1 MVKRSRIIAFVL
13 IVLLLGGAIGG
24 TTQNILKHIN
34 LGLDLQGGFEV
45 LYQVQPAKK
54 GQKIDKTVLASTA
67 EALDKRINVLGV
79 SEPSIQIE
87 GNNRIRVQ
95 LAGVKDQNQARQ
107 ILSTQANLTFR
118 DVNDKLMMD
127 GSDLKQ
133 GGAKQTFDQ
142 DGKPSVTLTLKSA
155 AKFAKVTKEISSKPY
170 PNNLLVIWL
179 DFQEG
184 KDSFKKEA
192 GKKHPKYLSAPT
204 VNQVFNQNTVS
215 IVGNFTTKEAQTLA
229 SLLNAGSLPVKL
241 KEIYS
246 TSVGAKFGQQAL
258 HDTIFA
264 GIIGIAIIYLFMLVY
279 YRFPGFIA
287 IVTLSVY
294 IYLVLLVF
302 HWMNAVLTLPGIA
315 ALILGVGMAVD
326 ANIIT
331 YERIKEEI
339 KLGKS
344 IKAAFQAGEKHAF
357 TAILDSNLNTIIAAA
372 VLFYFGTSSVKG
384 FATMLILSV
393 FMSFLTAVY
402 GSRFLLG
409 LWVKSGFLKNKP
421 GWFGVHKFRI
431 HKMEENVD
439 TLSLPTRFDRFDFVK
454 MRKMFFAFSGILL
467 AIGLAVLVIFRL
479 NLAIDFSSGT
489 RIEVMAKS
497 PLTTEQVKRSFD
509 KLHIQTDDI
518 TLEGKNNEM
527 AAARLKGVLS
537 KNEIADL
544 KTALKNEYGTEPN
557 VSTVSPTIGREL
569 AKNAI
574 KAVLIASI
582 GMILYLTFRFELFMA
597 LAAVIAML
605 HDAFFMVAVFSITR
619 LEVDLNF
626 IAAVL
631 TIVGYSI
638 HDTIVTFDRIRENMR
653 LKKRLKTFQDIVDV
667 VNISIRQTL
676 TRSLNT
682 VLMVLITVV
691 SLLIFG
697 SPAIRN
703 FSFALLI
710 GLLVGVY
717 SSVFIASGLWVVFKG
732 RELKKKGVI
741 KTVKTKRK
749 ISDQPQV

>member
-1 MVKRSRIIAFVL
+1 
-13 IVLLLGGAIGG
+13 
-24 TTQNILKHIN
+24 
-34 LGLDLQGGFEV
+34 
-45 LYQVQPAKK
+45 
-54 GQKIDKTVLASTA
+54 
-67 EALDKRINVLGV
+67 
-79 SEPSIQIE
+79 
-87 GNNRIRVQ
+87 
-95 LAGVKDQNQARQ
+95 
-107 ILSTQANLTFR
+107 
-118 DVNDKLMMD
+118 
-127 GSDLKQ
+127 
-133 GGAKQTFDQ
+133 
-142 DGKPSVTLTLKSA
+142 
-155 AKFAKVTKEISSKPY
+155 
-170 PNNLLVIWL
+170 
-179 DFQEG
+179 
-184 KDSFKKEA
+184 
-192 GKKHPKYLSAPT
+192 
-204 VNQVFNQNTVS
+204 
-215 IVGNFTTKEAQTLA
+215 
-229 SLLNAGSLPVKL
+229 
-241 KEIYS
+241 
-246 TSVGAKFGQQAL
+246 
-258 HDTIFA
+258 
-264 GIIGIAIIYLFMLVY
+264 
-279 YRFPGFIA
+279 
-287 IVTLSVY
+287 
-294 IYLVLLVF
+294 
-302 HWMNAVLTLPGIA
+302 
-315 ALILGVGMAVD
+315 
-326 ANIIT
+326 
-331 YERIKEEI
+331 
-339 KLGKS
+339 
-344 IKAAFQAGEKHAF
+344 
-357 TAILDSNLNTIIAAA
+357 
-372 VLFYFGTSSVKG
+372 
-384 FATMLILSV
+384 MLILSV

-421 GWFGVHKFRI
+421 GWFGVHKSRI